1 MIEAI
6 IRLVLGNLT
15 PLLFVLAF
23 VMACCLKA
31 PPSHGTRLL
40 NWLLLLPVGLGGVWS
55 GGFHVFFPEIAS
67 RSIGWQPSPFE
78 YEIGVADMAMG
89 ITAIVSF
96 WRPLAFK
103 AAVALCVV
111 LFYFGVAANH
121 VHDAFAGGNF
131 APNNFGA
138 LLAVTIAQIILLP
151 LLYLRAKRE
160 TGGE

>member
-6 IRLVLGNLT
+6 IRFVLSNLT
-15 PLLFVLAF
+15 PLLFVFAF
-23 VMACCLKA
+23 VTASLAKA
-31 PPSHGTRLL
+31 PPFYGARLL
-40 NWLLLLPVGLGGVWS
+40 NWLLLLPVGLGSLWS

-103 AAVALCVV
+103 AAVILCVV
-111 LFYFGVAANH
+111 LFYFGVAVNYL
-121 VHDAFAGGNF
+121 HDAFAGGNL

-138 LLAVTIAQIILLP
+138 LLAITIAQIILLP
-151 LLYLRAKRE
+151 LLYLRVRHE
-160 TGGE
+160 TRSE